1 MSYFYGLNKVYSS
14 VESLSKKLV
23 AIKHWKL
30 LYTFVVTL
38 FCLFTAKPSFD
49 ELNGHYVE
57 TISHQIKHPF
67 KPIPEKFIVQNEKE
81 FNGSKS
87 HLDKVGFRFM
97 APLVANILKLN
108 YYELVYLL
116 FFGFFFFYYFLIR
129 FFENNQFETTSI
141 VLAPLLFATTFIG
154 KWGLYDAW
162 YFDGFAYLLILVSIC
177 GYNPL
182 ITFITG
188 LSSCFVD
195 ERSIFALLISIFFF
209 ARVRNN
215 IYNHNNKKQYLSLLT
230 VLLTYV
236 IIRLSLQSFYSINS
250 GTSAIGGVAMNF
262 NFQFIPIT
270 TFSTFEFSIIPILMA
285 SLLFWHLNK
294 LDLIL
299 FILLIVSIVG
309 ISNLVFDVSR
319 SLAYGFPLI
328 LTSLILIS
336 RNQTK
341 NLTNKLLIIIIA
353 LNLLI
358 PTYSFCAN
366 FTLLKPVSFD
376 AVNSFVRYSIE
387 KIFL

>member
-1 MSYFYGLNKVYSS
+1 M
-14 VESLSKKLV
+14 
-23 AIKHWKL
+23 
-30 LYTFVVTL
+30 
-38 FCLFTAKPSFD
+38 
-49 ELNGHYVE
+49 
-57 TISHQIKHPF
+57 
-67 KPIPEKFIVQNEKE
+67 
-81 FNGSKS
+81 
-87 HLDKVGFRFM
+87 
-97 APLVANILKLN
+97 
-108 YYELVYLL
+108 
-116 FFGFFFFYYFLIR
+116 
-129 FFENNQFETTSI
+129 
-141 VLAPLLFATTFIG
+141 
-154 KWGLYDAW
+154 
-162 YFDGFAYLLILVSIC
+162 
-177 GYNPL
+177 
-182 ITFITG
+182 
-188 LSSCFVD
+188 SSCFVD